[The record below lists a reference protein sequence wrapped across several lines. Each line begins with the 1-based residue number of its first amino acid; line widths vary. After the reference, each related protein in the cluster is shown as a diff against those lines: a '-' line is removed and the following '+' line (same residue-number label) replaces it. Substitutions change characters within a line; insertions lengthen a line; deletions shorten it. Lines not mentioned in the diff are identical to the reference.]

1 MGWYFFSPCIADAG
15 IAQWAVVFSVT
26 AHKKA
31 ISALAVYDD
40 LIVTGASDSLVKIWR
55 VNTSSDKGMFVLMHV
70 S

>member
-1 MGWYFFSPCIADAG
+1 MVFRIADAG
-15 IAQWAVVFSVT
+15 ITQWAVVSSVT

-40 LIVTGASDSLVKIWR
+40 LVVTGASDSLVKIWR
-55 VNTSSDKGMFVLMHV
+55 VSTSSDKGPFVLMHV